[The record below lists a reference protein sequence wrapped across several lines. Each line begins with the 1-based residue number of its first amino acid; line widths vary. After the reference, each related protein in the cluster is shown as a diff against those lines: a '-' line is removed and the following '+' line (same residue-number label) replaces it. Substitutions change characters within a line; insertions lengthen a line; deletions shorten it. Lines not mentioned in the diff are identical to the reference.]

1 MGIKQLNK
9 IIKNQCSESLTK
21 VHFSSLKY
29 KKLAID
35 ISIYLYKFKMENTL
49 IESIYFMI
57 SLFRS
62 YNIIPVFIF
71 DGKPPA
77 EKKELLKQRKEKK
90 QDAEKRYNELQEEL
104 KEDLSKEYEQ
114 YVLEEMDNE
123 KKNFV
128 KIKHYEIEEVKNLIR
143 LYGVTYYD
151 APGEAEE
158 LCALLL
164 KKNIV
169 DGCVSEDMDLFL
181 YGCSKVYRYLSLA
194 NSTMVCYNTKNILNE
209 FNCSIEEFKL
219 VCILSGTDYYDFNVG
234 NIYKCFHLFNK
245 FSKLKKDETFYEW
258 LQNNKII
265 DNTNDYVID
274 NIISMFDFSNIKN
287 KLINNKYICKNI
299 SYNNSQLKN
308 FMKNYGFIYMNQ
320 Q

>member
-9 IIKNQCSESLTK
+9 IIRTQCSESLIK
-21 VHFSSLKY
+21 VHFSSLRY

-35 ISIYLYKFKMENTL
+35 ISIYLYKFKMENNL
-49 IESIYFMI
+49 IESIYLMI

-90 QDAEKRYNELQEEL
+90 KEAEERYNNLQEQL
-104 KEDLSKEYEQ
+104 SDDLSKENEQ
-114 YVLEEMDNE
+114 YILDEMEYE
-123 KKNFV
+123 KRNFV
-128 KIKHYEIEEVKNLIR
+128 KIKHEEIEEVKQLIR

-169 DGCVSEDMDLFL
+169 DGCISEDMDLLL
-181 YGCSKVYRYLSLA
+181 YGCSKIYRYLSLA
-194 NSTMVCYNTKNILNE
+194 NSTMICYNTKNILND

-219 VCILSGTDYYDFNVG
+219 ICILSGTDYYDFDVG
-234 NIYKCFHLFNK
+234 NIYKCFQLFDK
-245 FSKLKKDETFYEW
+245 FIKMKKEESFYEW
-258 LQNNKII
+258 LESNKII
-265 DNTNDYVID
+265 NNNNDYIID
-274 NIISMFDFSNIKN
+274 NIISMFNFSKIKN
-287 KLINNKYICKNI
+287 KLLTSTYICKNI
-299 SYNNSQLKN
+299 IYNKKALKN
-308 FMKNYGFIYMNQ
+308 FMKNYGFIYMSG
-320 Q
+320 

>member
-1 MGIKQLNK
+1 
-9 IIKNQCSESLTK
+9 
-21 VHFSSLKY
+21 
-29 KKLAID
+29 
-35 ISIYLYKFKMENTL
+35 
-49 IESIYFMI
+49 
-57 SLFRS
+57 
-62 YNIIPVFIF
+62 
-71 DGKPPA
+71 
-77 EKKELLKQRKEKK
+77 
-90 QDAEKRYNELQEEL
+90 
-104 KEDLSKEYEQ
+104 
-114 YVLEEMDNE
+114 
-123 KKNFV
+123 
-128 KIKHYEIEEVKNLIR
+128 
-143 LYGVTYYD
+143 
-151 APGEAEE
+151 
-158 LCALLL
+158 
-164 KKNIV
+164 
-169 DGCVSEDMDLFL
+169 MDLFL

>member
-9 IIKNQCSESLTK
+9 IIKNQCSESLVK

-49 IESIYFMI
+49 MESIYFMI

-90 QDAEKRYNELQEEL
+90 KEAEKRYYQLQEEL

-114 YVLEEMDNE
+114 YVLDEMDSE
-123 KKNFV
+123 KRNCV
-128 KIKHYEIEEVKNLIR
+128 KIKQSEIEEVKNLIR

-194 NSTMVCYNTKNILNE
+194 TSTMVCYNTNNILDD
-209 FNCSIEEFKL
+209 FNCNIEEFKL
-219 VCILSGTDYYDFNVG
+219 ICILSGTDYYDFQIG

-245 FSKLKKDETFYEW
+245 FLRLKKEDTFYEW

-265 DNTNDYVID
+265 DNTNDYIID
-274 NIISMFDFSNIKN
+274 NIISMFNFSNIKN
-287 KLINNKYICKNI
+287 KLINNKYVCKNI
-299 SYNNSQLKN
+299 NYDKNQLN
-308 FMKNYGFIYMNQ
+308 TFMKNYGFIYMNH
-320 Q
+320 